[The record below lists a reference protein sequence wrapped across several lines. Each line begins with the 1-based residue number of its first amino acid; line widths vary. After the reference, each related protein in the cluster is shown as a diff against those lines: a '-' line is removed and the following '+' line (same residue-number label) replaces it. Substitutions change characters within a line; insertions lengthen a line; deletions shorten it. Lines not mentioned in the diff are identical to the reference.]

1 MSMRSRTRREELN
14 DFFEENEFDE
24 RRQSLLEEGG
34 RIPVLPLRDMV
45 VFPRMVLPLLIGREQ
60 SINSVNEARDRDG
73 LVMLITQKDSNVQ
86 TPASSDLYRV
96 GTIAEF
102 AQIIHLPDGMMKVL
116 IDGIQRAKIKRYYNN
131 GYYIQA
137 QVEPFEERIT
147 EDLEMEALGR
157 RVKKQFSDY
166 IKLNPRIPDELSI
179 SVNGIGSPEHL
190 ADLISSYSFFNLKEK
205 QQLLETETLADRLQK
220 ITTLLAK
227 EIEILNIEHRIE
239 TVVQDQI
246 LQHQK
251 EYYLQEQ
258 LKAINKELGQTG
270 DIVAADPTEVEE
282 LSASI
287 KAAEMPEE
295 VEEKAFK
302 ELDRFKKTSTMSPES
317 GVIRN
322 YLEWLIDMPWDV
334 RTDDNLDVAKAKEN
348 LDNDHYGLEKVKE
361 RILEYLAVLKLVKNL
376 KGPILCFVGPPG
388 VGKTSL
394 GRSIANTL
402 NRKFVRVSLGG
413 VRDEAEIRGHRRTYI
428 GSMPG
433 RIIQSIRKA
442 KTKNPVFLLDEV
454 DKMSMDFRGDP
465 ASALL
470 EVLDPE
476 QNSTFNDHFLDV
488 DFDLSEVMF
497 ITTANDLFKIPS
509 PLRDRME
516 IIRLPGYLDYEKLE
530 IAKQFLIPKQLKNHG
545 LSSEIVNF
553 TDIGIVKIINW
564 YTKEAGVRNLEREI
578 AKICRKVAKKIA
590 LKGKDITVEVN
601 SETLPNYLGVPK
613 FLDKEVTKLNK
624 VGTANG
630 LAWTEHGGDIL
641 LIEVSILKGTGKIM
655 LTGQLGDVMKE
666 SAKAAISYIR
676 SRADVWDIEE
686 NFYKEKDVHI
696 HVPEGAIPKDGP
708 SAGITIA
715 SALLS
720 ALTNTP
726 TKYDVA
732 MTGEITLRGDVLGIG
747 GLNEKT
753 VAAHRAGIKTIII
766 PKKNEKNM
774 KELPDFIKKEL
785 DIRLVKNMDQV
796 IEIVLAESE
805 TEN

>member
-14 DFFEENEFDE
+14 EFFEENEFDE

-96 GTIAEF
+96 GTMAEF

-137 QVEPFEERIT
+137 QVEPFQERIT
-147 EDLEMEALGR
+147 DDLELEALER

-179 SVNGIGSPEHL
+179 SVNGIASPEHL

-205 QQLLETETLADRLQK
+205 QQLLETETLAERLQK

-282 LSASI
+282 LSAAI
-287 KAAEMPEE
+287 KEAEMPED

-348 LDNDHYGLEKVKE
+348 LDNDHYGLKKVKE

-497 ITTANDLFKIPS
+497 ITTANDLYKIPS

-545 LSSEIVNF
+545 LSSETLNF

-564 YTKEAGVRNLEREI
+564 YTKEAGVRNMEREI
-578 AKICRKVAKKIA
+578 AKICRKVAKQIA
-590 LKGKDITVEVN
+590 LKGKDITVEIN
-601 SETLPNYLGVPK
+601 SETLPEYLGVPK
-613 FLDKEVTKLNK
+613 FLDKEVTKFNK
-624 VGTANG
+624 IGTANG

-641 LIEVSILKGTGKIM
+641 LIEVSILKGSGKIM

-676 SRADVWDIEE
+676 SRLDAWDIDE

-720 ALTNTP
+720 ALTDTP

-747 GLNEKT
+747 GLNEKA
-753 VAAHRAGIKTIII
+753 VAAHRAGIKTIIV

-785 DIRLVKNMDQV
+785 DIRLVKNMDEV
-796 IEIVLAESE
+796 IKIVLAEKE
-805 TEN
+805 IEN

>member
-1 MSMRSRTRREELN
+1 
-14 DFFEENEFDE
+14 
-24 RRQSLLEEGG
+24 
-34 RIPVLPLRDMV
+34 
-45 VFPRMVLPLLIGREQ
+45 
-60 SINSVNEARDRDG
+60 
-73 LVMLITQKDSNVQ
+73 
-86 TPASSDLYRV
+86 
-96 GTIAEF
+96 
-102 AQIIHLPDGMMKVL
+102 
-116 IDGIQRAKIKRYYNN
+116 
-131 GYYIQA
+131 
-137 QVEPFEERIT
+137 
-147 EDLEMEALGR
+147 
-157 RVKKQFSDY
+157 
-166 IKLNPRIPDELSI
+166 
-179 SVNGIGSPEHL
+179 
-190 ADLISSYSFFNLKEK
+190 
-205 QQLLETETLADRLQK
+205 
-220 ITTLLAK
+220 
-227 EIEILNIEHRIE
+227 
-239 TVVQDQI
+239 
-246 LQHQK
+246 
-251 EYYLQEQ
+251 
-258 LKAINKELGQTG
+258 
-270 DIVAADPTEVEE
+270 
-282 LSASI
+282 
-287 KAAEMPEE
+287 
-295 VEEKAFK
+295 
-302 ELDRFKKTSTMSPES
+302 MSPES

-348 LDNDHYGLEKVKE
+348 LDNDHYGLKKVKE

-497 ITTANDLFKIPS
+497 ITTANDLYKIPS

-545 LSSEIVNF
+545 LSSETLNF

-564 YTKEAGVRNLEREI
+564 YTKEAGVRNMEREI
-578 AKICRKVAKKIA
+578 AKICRKVAKQIA
-590 LKGKDITVEVN
+590 LKGKDITVEIN
-601 SETLPNYLGVPK
+601 SETLPEYLGVPK
-613 FLDKEVTKLNK
+613 FLDKEVTKFNK
-624 VGTANG
+624 IGTANG

-641 LIEVSILKGTGKIM
+641 LIEVSILKGSGKIM

-676 SRADVWDIEE
+676 SRLDTWDIDE

-720 ALTNTP
+720 ALTDTP

-747 GLNEKT
+747 GLNEKA
-753 VAAHRAGIKTIII
+753 VAAHRAGIKTIIV

-785 DIRLVKNMDQV
+785 DIRLVKNMDEV
-796 IEIVLAESE
+796 IKIVLAEKE
-805 TEN
+805 MEN